1 MKGAKAKHGQLP
13 GPALGV
19 VRTALTSLVTGHP
32 VLGLAGSVARL
43 CVEPAG
49 AGTSVR
55 IDVAGGKPGPRRL
68 DVRILPAEVDDDA
81 LAELM
86 ESAPLDVATVLV
98 VVGEGPSDAPSSM
111 IKALRLL
118 VRTARTTETVDE
130 FVGAILRADRRLSA
144 QRVLSVLNGNA
155 STDHQ
160 RRLLHTKFRRM
171 WIPRPVEFEDYLRVR
186 PGQPDQTAQVSRLAD
201 EIVREWPR
209 PADLSAVAREETRQ
223 VERVFVVPQLGSPA
237 ENVTRRSVVEGLVA
251 RFADTHGA
259 VRAAIVATSGM
270 GKSALAVRL
279 CHLLEEN
286 YRVVGWLTADDAT
299 AWRTSVAL
307 LAERLGMTEDDPA
320 HVFDALVERGPA
332 LIVVDDA
339 PEPALFATSLPSR
352 PGLHV
357 LVTSQSARWRSAAH
371 VVELDPLTV
380 GESVD
385 YLLARTGAEDED
397 LARAVAERVSG
408 HPFALEQAAAAVVDG
423 ISLRGWLERHHERVS
438 ALHSA
443 WQVRI
448 ELLRER
454 RADALA
460 VLQILSC
467 AGKGAVPAEL
477 LAGLRE
483 DPDDEVTLLCRDT
496 ARRDAAV
503 TELRAQGLVRTGA
516 DEETLL
522 VHPLLAELV
531 RDDPEFDVGH
541 AALGV
546 GAAAGDLIREL
557 DVDDTTQWSRV
568 LGLSGAAVAASR
580 IVQRERERDPR
591 LLSADRAQ
599 RYANRAL
606 WLPAAYLHERGNAR
620 GAYRARLLGIALH
633 GDKAAAAA
641 VRDWSG
647 DVSDTFT
654 DLDPA
659 EIVPAAELGQVV
671 RGLRSQSVARW
682 LNENSILI
690 SDVDLPAAEA
700 YGRRALEIMPRRAPG
715 PAPATADE
723 VPWRERVRVEI
734 LDNLGFLVSLGPR
747 RQEALR
753 IFDAGLRL
761 QLSFPDGEN
770 DGKYTELV
778 SDRALVLMENGHYV
792 DARTEFTRAL
802 ETSLDHSDPSVQH
815 SIGNNVA
822 RTEHLTWLLRAAHE
836 RLRRGLDFLLDRHS
850 PQHSSVLIQQCNL
863 GLVAYDLGFTGE
875 GFELVHGSWKTA
887 ADRLGEDDRETMIRR
902 MMLTDLQVFRGEFT
916 AANDAVLADL
926 RLTPAN
932 DDGTE
937 SVWIPLRRVQ
947 SAWLTGVAALPPAT
961 ARKLA
966 QELAATFGDRGVH
979 AALALDFH
987 TAWALAGSDE
997 SDENDVR
1004 AAARAVRVREAAVGA
1019 AHPTTLL
1026 ARARQ
1031 ALLRSNI
1038 TGRPLRASAIRPLLD
1053 SLDSLSGVEAGG
1065 FDADLAR
1072 HGQPPVDP
1080 ARPGWEAGRLTHLL
1094 ADEVVDLDAGE
1105 RLCWQAN
1112 AGRLAALAK
1121 LPDAEISLREAASG
1135 SAALYGRYHPW
1146 TLLRKATAAVAVGDT
1161 EQLRTVLTDPLWT

>member
-1 MKGAKAKHGQLP
+1 MKSAKVKNGQP
-13 GPALGV
+13 SEPALGV
-19 VRTALTSLVTGHP
+19 VRAALTSLITGHP

-43 CVEPAG
+43 RVEPVG
-49 AGTSVR
+49 AGTSVH
-55 IDVAGGKPGPRRL
+55 IDVAGLKPGPGRL
-68 DVRILPAEVDDDA
+68 DVRVLPAEVDDDA
-81 LAELM
+81 IAELM
-86 ESAPLDVATVLV
+86 DSAPLDVATVLA
-98 VVGEGPSDAPSSM
+98 VVGEGPSNAPSSM

-130 FVGAILRADRRLSA
+130 FVGAILRADRRSSA
-144 QRVLSVLNGNA
+144 QRVLSVLKGHA

-171 WIPRPVEFEDYLRVR
+171 WIPRPVEFEDHLRVR

-209 PADLSAVAREETRQ
+209 PADISAEAREEARQ

-237 ENVTRRSVVEGLVA
+237 ENVTRRSVVEDLAA
-251 RFADTHGA
+251 RFADPRGS
-259 VRAAIVATSGM
+259 VCAAIVATSGM

-286 YRVVGWLTADDAT
+286 YRVVGWLSADDAT
-299 AWRTSVAL
+299 AWRASVSL
-307 LAERLGMTEDDPA
+307 LAERLGLTEDDPA
-320 HVFDALVERGPA
+320 HVFDALVEHGPA

-339 PEPALFATSLPSR
+339 PEPALLATSLPSR

-357 LVTSQSARWRSAAH
+357 LVTSQSVRWRSAAH

-423 ISLRGWLERHHERVS
+423 ISLRGWLERHHEKVS
-438 ALHSA
+438 APHSA

-448 ELLRER
+448 GLLREHH
-454 RADALA
+454 ADALA
-460 VLQILSC
+460 VLQIISC

-503 TELRAQGLVRTGA
+503 TELRSQGLIRTGA

-522 VHPLLAELV
+522 VHPLLAELI
-531 RDDPEFDVGH
+531 RDDPRFDIGH
-541 AALGV
+541 AALEV

-557 DVDDTTQWSRV
+557 NVDDTTQWSRV
-568 LGLSGAAVAASR
+568 LGLSSAAVAASR
-580 IVQRERERDPR
+580 LVQRERERDPR

-599 RYANRAL
+599 RYANHAL

-620 GAYRARLLGIALH
+620 GAYRARLLAIALH
-633 GDKAAAAA
+633 GDKVAAAA

-659 EIVPAAELGQVV
+659 EIVPAGELGQVA

-682 LNENSILI
+682 LNENSVLI
-690 SDVDLPAAEA
+690 SDVDMPAAEA
-700 YGRRALEIMPRRAPG
+700 YSRRALEIMPRRAPS
-715 PAPATADE
+715 PAPETADD

-778 SDRALVLMENGHYV
+778 NDRALVLMENGHYV

-802 ETSLDHSDPSVQH
+802 ETSLDHLDPSVEH
-815 SIGNNVA
+815 NIGNNVA

-850 PQHSSVLIQQCNL
+850 PQDSSVLIQQCNL

-887 ADRLGEDDRETMIRR
+887 ADRLGENDRETMIRR
-902 MMLTDLQVFRGEFT
+902 MMLADLQVFRGEF
-916 AANDAVLADL
+916 ADANEAVLADL
-926 RLTPAN
+926 RLTPTN
-932 DDGTE
+932 DGTE
-937 SVWIPLRRVQ
+937 SVWVPLRRVQ
-947 SAWLTGVAALPPAT
+947 SAWLTGVAALPPGT

-966 QELAATFGDRGVH
+966 QELAEAFGDRGVH

-987 TAWALAGSDE
+987 TAWALAGSGE
-997 SDENDVR
+997 SDGNDVR
-1004 AAARAVRVREAAVGA
+1004 TAAHAVRMREASVGA
-1019 AHPTTLL
+1019 AHPTALL
-1026 ARARQ
+1026 ARARH
-1031 ALLRSNI
+1031 ALLRSDV
-1038 TGRPLRASAIRPLLD
+1038 TGRPLRASAVRPLLD
-1053 SLDSLSGVEAGG
+1053 SLDSLHGPAAGG
-1065 FDADLAR
+1065 FGADLAR

-1080 ARPGWEAGRLTHLL
+1080 ARPGWEAGRLMHLL

-1105 RLCWQAN
+1105 QLCWQAN
-1112 AGRLAALAK
+1112 AGKLAALAK
-1121 LPDAEISLREAASG
+1121 LPDAEIPLQEAASG
-1135 SAALYGRYHPW
+1135 SAALYGQYHPW
-1146 TLLRKATAAVAVGDT
+1146 TLLRKATAAIAVGDT